1 MHKKSNTIKFI
12 SVTAIIFV
20 ISVSFEELSLNSV
33 IAGLLIALFFALIL
47 KPFYE
52 ENKQTKPVHS
62 DQNVNSLKNMTKAE
76 IVGRG
81 VEFSFI
87 GFGILALA
95 FFGLIAILFASI
107 GLGSL

>member
-1 MHKKSNTIKFI
+1 M
-12 SVTAIIFV
+12 
-20 ISVSFEELSLNSV
+20 

-52 ENKQTKPVHS
+52 QNKQNKTIRG
-62 DQNVNSLKNMTKAE
+62 DQTVNPLKNMTKAE

-81 VEFSFI
+81 VESAFI